1 MKEFKIEREEGYF
14 VGPSPIGRNK
24 DLSLRAKG
32 LMYVFF
38 TLPPEWDYSLNG
50 LVAICKEGRDVIK
63 NTSYSN
69 LKEIIAVYSVKYNNS
84 ENNSIVFYIN
94 EDNISKLKSVFWN
107 TNNIEYKI
115 NRECDEELKCKNILH
130 ISINSKSKDDLMNYY
145 QLNDNQK
152 QQVNELLDSKYDD
165 LWNNLIYGN
174 NYGEWVNW
182 RQKGA
187 PWSNIKIGN
196 TSKSIGDIGCL
207 ATSIAILIEKSGV
220 PIPFQPFN
228 PGTFVEA
235 MNKNGGFD
243 KDGNLY
249 YGPISKVVPNFEYV
263 GSAELLGKSEHEKF
277 KIINEYYSKGYY
289 IAIEVKGDTGQHW
302 VALNDINGSTINMVD
317 QGSNNTNLW
326 LAYNS
331 VNTSQ
336 IRYFKAKK

>member
-69 LKEIIAVYSVKYNNS
+69 LKEIIAIYSVKYS
-84 ENNSIVFYIN
+84 DLNSIPFYLN
-94 EDNISKLKSVFWN
+94 EDNISKIKNVFWRAN
-107 TNNIEYKI
+107 TIQYKI
-115 NRECDEELKCKNILH
+115 NRECDDKLICKNILY
-130 ISINSKSKDDLMNYY
+130 INIVSKDL
-145 QLNDNQK
+145 
-152 QQVNELLDSKYDD
+152 NELIDIYHLDNKQRNQVMELIDTKYDD

-174 NYGEWVNW
+174 NYGEWMNW

-196 TSKSIGDIGCL
+196 TSKSIGYIGCL

-228 PGTFVEA
+228 PGTFVEE

-263 GSAELLGKSEHEKF
+263 GSAELLGKSEQEKF
-277 KIINEYYSKGYY
+277 RIINEYYSKGYY
-289 IAIEVKGDTGQHW
+289 LAIEVKGNSGGQHW
-302 VALNDINGSTINMVD
+302 VAVNNIKGNTINMVD
-317 QGSNNTNLW
+317 PGSNNTNLW

>member
-1 MKEFKIEREEGYF
+1 M
-14 VGPSPIGRNK
+14 NQ
-24 DLSLRAKG
+24 
-32 LMYVFF
+32 YV
-38 TLPPEWDYSLNG
+38 L
-50 LVAICKEGRDVIK
+50 
-63 NTSYSN
+63 
-69 LKEIIAVYSVKYNNS
+69 LKLWE
-84 ENNSIVFYIN
+84 N
-94 EDNISKLKSVFWN
+94 EDNISRLKNVFWN
-107 TNNIEYKI
+107 TNTIEYKI
-115 NRECDEELKCKNILH
+115 NRECDEDLKCKNVLH
-130 ISINSKSKDDLMNYY
+130 IDINSKSKEDLMNYY

-152 QQVNELLDSKYDD
+152 LQVNELLDSKYDD

-174 NYGEWVNW
+174 NYGEQVNW

-220 PIPFQPFN
+220 QIPFQPFN

-243 KDGNLY
+243 NDGNLY
-249 YGPISKVVPNFEYV
+249 YGSISKVVPNFEYV
-263 GSAELLGKSEHEKF
+263 ESAELLGKSEQEKF
-277 KIINEYYSKGYY
+277 RIINEYYSKGYY
-289 IAIEVKGDTGQHW
+289 LAVEVKGNSGGQQW
-302 VALNDINGSTINMVD
+302 VAVNDINGSVINMID
-317 QGSNNTNLW
+317 PGSNNTNLW